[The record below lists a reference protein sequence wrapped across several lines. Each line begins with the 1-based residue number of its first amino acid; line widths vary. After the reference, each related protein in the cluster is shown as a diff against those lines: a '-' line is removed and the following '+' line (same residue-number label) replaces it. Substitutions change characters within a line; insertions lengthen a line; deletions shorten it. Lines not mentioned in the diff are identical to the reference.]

1 MKTVTL
7 RFIYLYLFSAIGLII
22 VVVGLVQGVNLAI
35 KSTVFKDADSYQTF
49 YPVYTKEGQV
59 LSEAELKQQKD
70 EFEANRIIDM
80 KRSKERELSNVI
92 AMLVVGTPLY
102 LYHWN
107 LIKKEN
113 GR

>member
-1 MKTVTL
+1 MKTITL

-22 VVVGLVQGVNLAI
+22 VVTGLVQGVNLAI
-35 KSTVFKDADSYQTF
+35 KSTIFKDADSYQSF
-49 YPVYTKEGQV
+49 YPSYIKEGQI
-59 LSEAELKQQKD
+59 LSEAELKQQKE
-70 EFEANRIIDM
+70 EFESNRIIDM
-80 KRSKERELSNVI
+80 KRNKQREFSNVI
-92 AMLVVGTPLY
+92 ALIIVGSPLY